1 MTDLHLSAGEV
12 SAVRHVLMV
21 DHPDYETRMLAML
34 HPLHRLVPSDS
45 LGFGIGDAHG
55 YLEMHVDL
63 PGHVYDDPGPRVCDG
78 PLRTGVE
85 QLASSPYARQELEA
99 LAALGIRD
107 CVRVGFALGGGR
119 VAQIWFDRRRRSF
132 EARHVQLLVMLQPAL
147 ARLVRPPG
155 QRADLAGLSGSE
167 SQVLDLVAR
176 GASNQEVADR
186 LSVSESTVRKH
197 LEHVYRK
204 LRVTNR
210 TAASALVHAGTGKE
224 VSRIR

>member
-1 MTDLHLSAGEV
+1 MTDLHLSAAEV

-34 HPLHRLVPSDS
+34 DPLHRLIPSDS

-55 YLEMHVDL
+55 YLEMHVEL
-63 PGHVYDDPGPRVCDG
+63 PSHVYDDLGPHVCDG

-85 QLASSPYARQELEA
+85 QLAASPYAREDPE

-155 QRADLAGLSGSE
+155 RRADLAGLSGSE
-167 SQVLDLVAR
+167 RQVLDLVAR

-210 TAASALVHAGTGKE
+210 TAASALVHAGIGRE